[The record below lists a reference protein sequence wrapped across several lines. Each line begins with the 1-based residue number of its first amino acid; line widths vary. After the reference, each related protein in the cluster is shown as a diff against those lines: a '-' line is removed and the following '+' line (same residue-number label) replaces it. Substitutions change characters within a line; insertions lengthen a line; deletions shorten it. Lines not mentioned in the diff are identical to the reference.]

1 MKKKENI
8 TQTNEEALE
17 EMKKQNLKDELDSL
31 IDENKSLSGA
41 YTKIINEME
50 KRINS
55 KININPKN
63 Q

>member
-1 MKKKENI
+1 MKKKEGKN
-8 TQTNEEALE
+8 QNNEDALE
-17 EMKKQNLKDELDSL
+17 EKEKQNLKQELDSL

-55 KININPKN
+55 KINTNPKK